1 MIEIAAAQGT
11 HFAGL
16 MLFCCR
22 LRKENNL
29 PGRRVPMRLDVRS
42 YPHWGGREGFGKSGR
57 GVKAEVRIEPK
68 DVKKQAFYA
77 SLFL

>member
-1 MIEIAAAQGT
+1 
-11 HFAGL
+11 
-16 MLFCCR
+16 
-22 LRKENNL
+22 
-29 PGRRVPMRLDVRS
+29 MRLDVRS